1 MSRFGFKEI
10 SSSNWLEP
18 EDFMRAFVRIDP
30 RAGPVEMVAK
40 DWVEAIMSPALVS
53 TVPEDVQALFEVARG
68 AMVYGFLFYPLYT
81 LAAEQLL
88 RVAEAAVSHKCG
100 QMHAPKRAKTLDD
113 RIKWLN
119 ENGAIS
125 DDQLLRWHATRELR
139 NYASHPERQS
149 IMTPGNAIGYVE
161 RTAELINNLFG
172 GA

>member
-1 MSRFGFKEI
+1 
-10 SSSNWLEP
+10 
-18 EDFMRAFVRIDP
+18 
-30 RAGPVEMVAK
+30 
-40 DWVEAIMSPALVS
+40 
-53 TVPEDVQALFEVARG
+53 
-68 AMVYGFLFYPLYT
+68 MVYGFLFYPLYT

-100 QMHAPKRAKTLDD
+100 HMGAPKRAKTLAD

-125 DDQLLRWHATRELR
+125 DDQLLRWHTTREDR
-139 NYASHPERQS
+139 NFASHPERQS

-161 RTAELINNLFG
+161 RTAELINTLFG

>member
-1 MSRFGFKEI
+1 MEG
-10 SSSNWLEP
+10 
-18 EDFMRAFVRIDP
+18 
-30 RAGPVEMVAK
+30 K
-40 DWVEAIMSPALVS
+40 DWVEAITSPALIS
-53 TVPEDVQALFEVARG
+53 AVPEDVQALFGVARG

-81 LAAEQLL
+81 LAAELL
-88 RVAEAAVSHKCG
+88 FRVAEAAVSHKCSY
-100 QMHAPKRAKTLDD
+100 MDAPKRVETLAD

-139 NYASHPERQS
+139 NIASHPKGQS

-161 RTAELINNLFG
+161 RTAELINPLFG